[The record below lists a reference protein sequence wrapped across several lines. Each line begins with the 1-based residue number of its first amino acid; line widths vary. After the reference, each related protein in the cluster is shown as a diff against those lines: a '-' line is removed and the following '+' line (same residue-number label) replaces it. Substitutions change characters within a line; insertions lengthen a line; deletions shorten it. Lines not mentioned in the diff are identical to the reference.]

1 MRYLGLDLGTKTLG
15 VAITDK
21 TNTLVSPYTLI
32 TFNSEEYDVA
42 LRKLMEIINLEGITE
57 VVLGLPKNMD
67 NTLGFAAK
75 RSMDFKN
82 MLESNGITVHL
93 EDERLTSSEAIN
105 ILKHNGNKKINQ
117 KHKTDILAAT
127 LILETYLKRL
137 R

>member
-32 TFNSEEYDVA
+32 TFNSEEYDDA

-75 RSMDFKN
+75 RSMDFKK
-82 MLESNGITVHL
+82 MLEFNGITVHL

-105 ILKHNGNKKINQ
+105 ILKYNGNKKINQ
-117 KHKTDILAAT
+117 QHKTDILAAT
-127 LILETYLKRL
+127 LILESYLKRL